1 MAHAF
6 KKIPAKATFGALKPD
21 LYQSDYITNKKAKLA
36 FCDIKY
42 LCKNINKASSYNQ
55 LNLYNQGRYL
65 KGLEVGAIW
74 PFDKADL
81 IFGLYS
87 KMELKNVCTVIDG
100 PPCDKIDSC
109 DGCSAVTTIDA
120 SPLVTVPFY
129 STNTVDPVG
138 ELFGNSSCGTNNFV
152 NYMVYKN
159 S

>member
-42 LCKNINKASSYNQ
+42 LCKNIKKASSYNQ

-65 KGLEVGAIW
+65 KGLEVGTIW

-87 KMELKNVCTVIDG
+87 KMELKNVCTVIEG

-109 DGCSAVTTIDA
+109 AGCSAITKIDP
-120 SPLVTVPFY
+120 SETNPFY
-129 STNTVDPVG
+129 FMHTIDPVG

-152 NYMVYKN
+152 NYMVYNKK
-159 S
+159 